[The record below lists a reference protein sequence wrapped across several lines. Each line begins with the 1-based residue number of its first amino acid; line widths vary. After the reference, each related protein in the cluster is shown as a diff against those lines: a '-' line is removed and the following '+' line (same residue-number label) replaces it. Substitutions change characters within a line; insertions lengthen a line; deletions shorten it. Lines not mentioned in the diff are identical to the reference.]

1 LQHRAVVA
9 FALTGQCEGIER
21 SLRSNRA
28 VVAAQS
34 CGRCSPIV
42 QSFFFALTSQCEEI
56 MQSSRQGFQKARE
69 LFKKRFGLSDKRL
82 RRMKE
87 NVPAFFPFPFSAK
100 NPYLCEE

>member
-1 LQHRAVVA
+1 
-9 FALTGQCEGIER
+9 
-21 SLRSNRA
+21 
-28 VVAAQS
+28 
-34 CGRCSPIV
+34 
-42 QSFFFALTSQCEEI
+42 

>member
-9 FALTGQCEGIER
+9 FALTGRCGPIER
-21 SLRSNRA
+21 SLRPNRA
-28 VVAAQS
+28 VV
-34 CGRCSPIV
+34 
-42 QSFFFALTSQCEEI
+42 FFALTSQCEDF